1 MAQQDEHSSSF
12 ISTVDERLQNV
23 MPAVTK
29 IHRDAIALSVLAHRS
44 IYALDNEFQILSH
57 LILQQTS
64 MSLIEHIKPS
74 DESFQHSFYRLT
86 FYVIN

>member
-29 IHRDAIALSVLAHRS
+29 NNRDAMASSVLAHRS
-44 IYALDNEFQILSH
+44 MNTLDHESTH
-57 LILQQTS
+57 LTTDKFVL
-64 MSLIEHIKPS
+64 
-74 DESFQHSFYRLT
+74 
-86 FYVIN
+86 N